1 MNRFKNATWNDVF
14 SGIIVAFISIPIS
27 MGYAQVAGLPMVYG
41 LYGSLIPILI
51 FSLFTTSHDFV
62 FGVDAAPAALTGSAL
77 ATLGITAGS
86 KEAMQVVPVIA
97 LMVGLWLIL
106 FSLIKAGRAVKYI
119 STPVMG
125 GFVTGICL
133 SIIMMLIPKLF
144 GGTTGTGEIFELINH
159 IIQELPMFNGLSF
172 ALGIGTLII
181 ILVVKKINNKI
192 PMPILMMFVA
202 AVLTAVFHL
211 DHYGVKLLPHVDPGL
226 PRLVIPSISHVN
238 ISALFFT
245 TLSIAIV
252 VLAQTLLSAQGNA
265 LKDGYKLKNNREIFA
280 YGMAEVASAL
290 VGCCPTNGSVSRTG
304 LARQYGCKTQVMSLS
319 AAVTMALILLFG
331 TGFIEYL
338 PVPILTAIVICA
350 LLGACHFSLGKRLFK
365 ESKNEF
371 YIFMAACCG
380 VLIFGTIYG
389 VVIGVVLS
397 FLAVVIKAVTP
408 PAHFL
413 GVIPGQ
419 TGFFN
424 LEKNVNARPIKNTII
439 YRFPGNLFFANID
452 KFQEDIEKA
461 IKPDTKQV
469 IIDASGISNI
479 DFTAID
485 RFILFYHDL
494 KNKNIDLYLTR
505 HMDTLNQS
513 LRENGGIEII
523 TSGHVRR
530 TMQQALLDCGL
541 VPPYPLEERNTESL
555 SLIQPELDWA
565 FGDEAEKYKQKMTQK
580 MLSSIQTKLDL
591 SPDLLKNIENETD
604 FGQLNLIEAD
614 EFLSRLEMHIPEIM
628 EKIHEN
634 EQYIEEHLEQYR
646 DHIEEKIQ
654 DMNPETWQILKNY
667 RIQYEKKLKEY
678 NPHAFAHYKELH
690 QRHLE
695 KLEKNKK

>member
-1 MNRFKNATWNDVF
+1 MEKFKNATMNDIF
-14 SGIIVAFISIPIS
+14 AGIIVAFISIPIS

-41 LYGSLIPILI
+41 LYGSLVPILV

-77 ATLGITAGS
+77 ATLGITAGT

-97 LMVGLWLIL
+97 LMVALWLIF
-106 FSLIKAGRAVKYI
+106 FSIIKAGRAVKYI

-133 SIIMMLIPKLF
+133 SIIMMLVPKLF
-144 GGTTGTGEIFELINH
+144 GGTTGTGEIFELVNH
-159 IIQELPMFNGLSF
+159 IIKELPLFNGLSF
-172 ALGIGTLII
+172 VLGMSTLVI
-181 ILVVKKINNKI
+181 ILVVKRINKKI
-192 PMPILMMFVA
+192 PMPILMMFIGA
-202 AVLTAVFHL
+202 LLTAIFPL
-211 DHYGVKLLPHVDPGL
+211 EKYGVKLLPHVDPGL
-226 PRLVIPSISHVN
+226 PKLVIPSIAHVD

-265 LKDGYKLKNNREIFA
+265 MKDGYKLDGNKEIFA
-280 YGMAEVASAL
+280 YGMAELATSL

-319 AAVTMALILLFG
+319 AAATMALLLLFG

-338 PVPILTAIVICA
+338 PVPILTAIVITA
-350 LLGACHFSLGKRLFK
+350 LLGACHFALGQRLFR
-365 ESKNEF
+365 ESRNEF

-389 VVIGVVLS
+389 VVIGIVLS

-424 LEKNVNARPIKNTII
+424 LEKNVNARPIRHTII

-461 IKPDTKQV
+461 IKEDTEQV
-469 IIDASGISNI
+469 IVDASGISNI

-485 RFILFYHDL
+485 RLIIFYNDL
-494 KNKNIDLYLTR
+494 QKRNIDFYLTR
-505 HMDTLNQS
+505 HMDHLNQA

-541 VPPYPLEERNTESL
+541 VPPYPLEDLKTSHI
-555 SLIQPELDWA
+555 SFIQPELEWA
-565 FGDEAEKYKQKMTQK
+565 FGNEAEKYKQKMTQE
-580 MLSSIQTKLDL
+580 MLDKIHSKTDL
-591 SPDLLKNIENETD
+591 SPDLLKDIENHTD
-604 FGQLNLIEAD
+604 FGELGLIEAD

-634 EQYIEEHLEQYR
+634 EQYVEERLEQYR
-646 DHIEEKIQ
+646 DRIEEKLH
-654 DMNPETWQILKNY
+654 DMNPETLRVLKQY
-667 RIQYEKKLKEY
+667 RSKYEKKLQEL
-678 NPHAFAHYKELH
+678 NPHAFNHYKELH
-690 QRHLE
+690 QKHLE

>member
-211 DHYGVKLLPHVDPGL
+211 DHYGVKLLPHVDSGL

>member
-1 MNRFKNATWNDVF
+1 MNKFKNASLNDVF
-14 SGIIVAFISIPIS
+14 AGIIVAFISIPIS

-41 LYGSLIPILI
+41 LYGSLVPILV

-77 ATLGITAGS
+77 AALGITAGT

-97 LMVGLWLIL
+97 LMVALWLFL
-106 FSLIKAGRAVKYI
+106 FSFIKAGRAVKYI

-133 SIIMMLIPKLF
+133 SIIMMLVPKLF

-159 IIQELPMFNGLSF
+159 IIQELPLFNGLSF
-172 ALGIGTLII
+172 ILGISTLVI
-181 ILVVKKINNKI
+181 ILGVKKINNRI
-192 PMPILMMFVA
+192 PMPIIIMFLA
-202 AVLTAVFHL
+202 ALLTAFCHL
-211 DHYGVKLLPHVDPGL
+211 DHYGVKLLPHVDKGL
-226 PRLVIPSISHVN
+226 PKLVIPSVAHVD

-265 LKDGYKLKNNREIFA
+265 IKDGYKLDNNREIFA
-280 YGMAEVASAL
+280 YGLAELASAL

-319 AAVTMALILLFG
+319 AALTMVIILLFG

-338 PVPILTAIVICA
+338 PVPILTAIVITA
-350 LLGACHFSLGKRLFK
+350 LLGACHFSLGKRLYK
-365 ESKNEF
+365 QSKNEF

-397 FLAVVIKAVTP
+397 FLAVVIKAVAP

-424 LEKNVNARPIKNTII
+424 LEKNANARPIKNTII

-452 KFQEDIEKA
+452 KFQEDIESM
-461 IKPDTKQV
+461 IKDDTKQ
-469 IIDASGISNI
+469 IIVDASGITNI
-479 DFTAID
+479 DYTAIE
-485 RFILFYHDL
+485 RLIVFYEDL
-494 KNKNIDLYLTR
+494 EKRGIAFYLTR
-505 HMDTLNQS
+505 HIDTLNKS
-513 LRENGGIEII
+513 LRDNGGLKII
-523 TSGHVRR
+523 INGHVRR

-541 VPPYPLEERNTESL
+541 VPPYPLEDIDSSSI
-555 SLIQPELDWA
+555 SLIQPEIDWA
-565 FGDEAEKYKQKMTQK
+565 LGEDAEKYKQKMTQE
-580 MLSSIQTKLDL
+580 MLKSIQSKTDL
-591 SPDLLKNIENETD
+591 SPSILKKIENKTD
-604 FGQLNLIEAD
+604 FGELGLIEAD

-634 EQYIEEHLEQYR
+634 EQYVEERIEQYR
-646 DHIEEKIQ
+646 DSIEAKLEEI
-654 DMNPETWQILKNY
+654 NPETLKVLKQY
-667 RIQYEKKLKEY
+667 RLKYEKKLEEY

-690 QRHLE
+690 QQYLE
-695 KLEKNKK
+695 KLEKKKK